1 MLRPAW
7 RGWPSS
13 YFAGPPAWQRSTLL
27 LGLLGRGDGG
37 SWWICCWEI
46 IYSWRDRFSLEA
58 NSGGILWNFDMR
70 YCKFLNVFKLI
81 NILLCM
87 RWLSWRH
94 TVDSQYPFDP
104 ARLGM
109 PHILVPRSQSAWQV
123 GAGKVKGRAYMVR
136 LGKTRQHAGCPF
148 WFIWFLSM
156 HSSFCRICRDTVTMW
171 RPCAGPWQWFPM
183 FSSARSSNIA
193 RICQDWEFDVT
204 FPCSHGI
211 KCACHIPR
219 MLLCHN
225 FFGQYL
231 SLVSWL
237 RSNSE

>member
-1 MLRPAW
+1 
-7 RGWPSS
+7 
-13 YFAGPPAWQRSTLL
+13 
-27 LGLLGRGDGG
+27 
-37 SWWICCWEI
+37 
-46 IYSWRDRFSLEA
+46 
-58 NSGGILWNFDMR
+58 
-70 YCKFLNVFKLI
+70 
-81 NILLCM
+81 M

-104 ARLGM
+104 ARLDM
-109 PHILVPRSQSAWQV
+109 QHILVPRSQSAWQV
-123 GAGKVKGRAYMVR
+123 GAGKVKGRAYMMR

-156 HSSFCRICRDTVTMW
+156 HSSFCRIYRDTVTMW

-237 RSNSE
+237 RSNSALHMYQHVNIAWDHLCLVCPGNLTFTCFLLRSHADLFVICRSTLTTWAAFGTFISIQAKLSSWHSWGTGLSCILHAARLCT